1 MNKFF
6 LLFLPFIL
14 NAAFITLPF
23 NFSLKKDEFA
33 KMYIYYDKHKYKLD
47 LRWTLYKNNVLI
59 ILYKYDNFPYQITLF
74 KEYPID
80 TFRIKIADYPEFKP
94 YLYVKVTKFSD
105 KITSFKIFLNKV
117 YKKQVKIDFY
127 KGK

>member
-33 KMYIYYDKHKYKLD
+33 KMYIYYDKHKYELD
-47 LRWTLYKNNVLI
+47 LRWTLYKNKVLI